1 MIKIDDELEIIKEKL
16 VYDKK
21 HSYQLMKSKQK
32 IFQKIGLAKIKEK

>member
-21 HSYQLMKSKQK
+21 HSY
-32 IFQKIGLAKIKEK
+32 